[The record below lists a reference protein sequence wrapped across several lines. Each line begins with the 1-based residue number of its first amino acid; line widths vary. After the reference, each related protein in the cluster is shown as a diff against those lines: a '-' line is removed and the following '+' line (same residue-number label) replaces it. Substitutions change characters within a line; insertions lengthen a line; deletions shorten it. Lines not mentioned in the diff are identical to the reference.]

1 MPSDLLFKATNGL
14 HRVVLKVTFGKLGWH
29 ALKMPVVELTTTGR
43 KSHQPRTV
51 LVTSPLQEGDTVVI
65 VASRGGDDAN
75 PAWLLNLRADPNV
88 RASVGGA
95 PTQAMVAHEAS
106 AEERARLWPLITSEH
121 GNYAGYQAKTT
132 REIPLVLLRPAA

>member
-14 HRVVLKVTFGKLGWH
+14 HRAVLKISFGKLGWH

-51 LVTSPLQEGDTVVI
+51 LVTSPRQEDDTVVI
-65 VASRGGDDAN
+65 VASRGGDDTD

-95 PTQAMVAHEAS
+95 PTRAMVAHEAS
-106 AEERARLWPLITSEH
+106 AEEGARLWPLITAEH
-121 GNYAGYQAKTT
+121 SNYAGYQAKTT
-132 REIPLVLLRPAA
+132 REIPLVLLRPA